1 MNKTL
6 IKSAAINSFGVLV
19 YVALI
24 ATLMHFIEKILG
36 DTPDTIFAPIAVLL
50 LFVTSAAITGYLV
63 VGQPI
68 MLFLEG
74 KKAEAV
80 KQFAYNIA
88 FMILFTTLAVGANFL
103 MAFF

>member
-6 IKSAAINSFGVLV
+6 IKNAALHSFGVLA
-19 YVALI
+19 YVALV
-24 ATLMHFIEKILG
+24 ATLMNNIGKYLG
-36 DTPDTIFAPIAVLL
+36 DKPDTVFAPMAVLL

-74 KKAEAV
+74 KKSEAV
-80 KQFAYNIA
+80 QQFAYNVA
-88 FMILFTTLAVGANFL
+88 FMIFFTALAVGANFL
-103 MAFF
+103 AAFV